1 MKTKITRKGVLRAS
15 VFLVLPWCGCVW
27 AQETAPEPAKNT
39 ADGTKQ
45 DVQKGESVVVT
56 AERRSRPLQTTPIS
70 ATVLGGEEL
79 ANKGIVVVD
88 QLMFVTPSA
97 TVNNFGQGIDFNIRG
112 IGKAEHNSQTTTGV
126 VTYRDGVAT
135 FPGYFTAEPYYD
147 IATVEILRGPQGT
160 FSGQNATGGAVFV
173 TSNDPIIRGGYQGYV
188 QGQLGNYSEA
198 GLQGALNVPLGD
210 TLAAR
215 VAFNTENHSSF
226 WDINGPYTGSDARLR
241 AQSARV
247 GLLWQPS
254 GALSVLFKTDY
265 SHLDFGAYPAD
276 PVNSPNDIFDVTANA
291 PLKAR
296 DELVRSVATVDYH
309 LADGINFRSISGY
322 QKGNTQYA
330 ADLDGTSALGNTFRD
345 SVDEKIYSQE
355 FNLIS
360 PNAGRLKWV
369 LGAYW
374 QKDTLTFPPGQFV
387 IGVPPGAVATEYVL
401 DGTNPKKTSAGFG
414 QITFDVNDRLQ
425 LEFGGRYTRSTTA
438 NDVNVVQYG
447 LPIKQI
453 QSAEYTNFSGKA
465 AVDFKMD
472 DRNFL
477 YAFAA
482 SGFRPGG
489 LNVPVGLGLPAPFDK
504 ETVTSYELGWK
515 SIWLGGNLHTQLT
528 AFHNDYRNFQVI
540 VGYPTFPTFGFE
552 LNVPDTTK
560 ISGFEAQVQGQLE
573 GWKFDAGLG
582 VMHSSLGTF
591 YAVDPRTASVVAC
604 DPRTGPASASCQALE
619 GRDQTYAPD
628 LTFNVGVER
637 DFRVGNDT
645 ITPRLNY
652 AHVSEQWATLF
663 QNVALGDRIGSR
675 NIANA
680 QLAWQH
686 KSFVWTLYG
695 TNLTNQHY
703 VAAINSGLR
712 FAGAPRQF
720 GIRLATWF

>member
-1 MKTKITRKGVLRAS
+1 MKAKITKNDLLRAS
-15 VFLVLPWCGCVW
+15 CFLFLPWCGFAW
-27 AQETAPEPAKNT
+27 AQEATPESKSKT
-39 ADGTKQ
+39 DETKQ

-56 AERRSRPLQTTPIS
+56 AERRTRPLQTTPIS
-70 ATVLGGEEL
+70 ATVLGGEDL
-79 ANKGIVVVD
+79 ANKGINYVD

-173 TSNDPIIRGGYQGYV
+173 TENDPVIKGGHSGYI
-188 QGQLGNYSEA
+188 QGQIGNYSDVGA
-198 GLQGALNVPLGD
+198 QGALNIPLGD

-215 VAFNTENHSSF
+215 IAFNTENHSSF
-226 WDINGPYTGSDARLR
+226 WDIEGPWTGSDARLR

-247 GLLWQPS
+247 GLLWQPN
-254 GALSVLFKTDY
+254 GALSVRFKTDY
-265 SHLDFGAYPAD
+265 NHLDFGAYPAD
-276 PVNSPNDIFDVTANA
+276 PVKSPNDLFHITSNA
-291 PLKAR
+291 FQKAV
-296 DELVRSVATVDYH
+296 DEFVRSVATVDYQ
-309 LADGINFRSISGY
+309 LANGVKFRSVSGY

-330 ADLDGTSALGNTFRD
+330 ADLDGTSALNNTFRD
-345 SVDEKIYSQE
+345 SVDEKIYSE
-355 FNLIS
+355 ELNLIS
-360 PNAGRLKWV
+360 PNSGWMKWV

-387 IGVPPGAVATEYVL
+387 IGVPPGSVATTYVL

-414 QITFDVNDRLQ
+414 QLSFDLTDKFQFEV
-425 LEFGGRYTRSTTA
+425 GGRYTRSTTA

-465 AVDFKMD
+465 ALNYTMD

-504 ETVTSYELGWK
+504 EEVTSYEIGWK
-515 SIWLGGNLHTQLT
+515 SIAAGGNLHTQLT
-528 AFHNDYRNFQVI
+528 GFYNDYKNFQVI
-540 VGYPTFPTFGFE
+540 VGYPAFPTFGFE

-560 ISGFEAQVQGQLE
+560 IYGFEAQVQASLE
-573 GWKFDAGLG
+573 GWNFDAGLG
-582 VMHSSLGTF
+582 VMRSSLGKF
-591 YAVDPRTASVVAC
+591 YAVDPRTSSQVPC

-619 GRDQTYAPD
+619 GKDQTYAPD
-628 LTFNVGVER
+628 LTFNIGVER
-637 DFRVGNDT
+637 EFRIGEDT
-645 ITPRLNY
+645 IIPRANY
-652 AHVSEQWATLF
+652 AHVSQQWATLF
-663 QNVALGDRIGSR
+663 ENESLGDRIESR
-675 NIANA
+675 NILNA

-686 KSFVWTLYG
+686 KSFVTTLYG

-703 VAAINSGLR
+703 VASINSGLR
-712 FAGAPRQF
+712 FAGAPRQY
-720 GIRLATWF
+720 GIRVATSF